1 MNWIEENIKE
11 EFRLINK
18 NKTRNCFI
26 EEMICKKHKRFCR
39 FLSYTGH
46 YFSLQAS
53 KTAGVVSIS
62 AFTSLLDIPAG
73 IVSFANRIKICSITA
88 VIKKYKSMIKK
99 EKKKDNKMVL
109 LSNTAGVLTF
119 KALID
124 WCINLDAF
132 VQINKVLKTCDKM
145 KEKIKNPNNEMKW
158 IFIV

>member
-1 MNWIEENIKE
+1 
-11 EFRLINK
+11 
-18 NKTRNCFI
+18 
-26 EEMICKKHKRFCR
+26 MICKKHKRFCR
-39 FLSYTGH
+39 FLSYTGR

-73 IVSFANRIKICSITA
+73 IVSFANRIKVCSITA

-109 LSNTAGVLTF
+109 LSNTVGVLTF

-124 WCINLDAF
+124 
-132 VQINKVLKTCDKM
+132 
-145 KEKIKNPNNEMKW
+145 
-158 IFIV
+158 